1 MMKKTLLTTA
11 LSLMSAG
18 VYATTLPADVN
29 WQTNWDEP
37 LFASSDAKF
46 GGTFRTF
53 IQSFPQTLRSVG
65 PDSNSGLRS
74 FFLDETPALVDQ
86 HPDTLEWIPALAN
99 EWAFAGDNRTVYFKL
114 NPNAKWSDGK
124 PVTADDF
131 VFMLKFYRSKD
142 LVAPWYNEYY
152 TNVIDDVQKIDQH
165 TFAAVSKVEK
175 NQEDLLYTLGAL
187 RPRPA
192 HFYAKPAKDENGDGI
207 DDNFVRKYNFKA
219 EPTTNAYYLD
229 DIKKGKSVT
238 FKHVGQDWWGY
249 SNKYYQHR
257 YNVEKIR
264 ITVIRDN
271 DIAMKHFEKGDLDTF
286 GLILPDLWHD
296 KSNTEPYQK
305 GYIEKFWGYNQTPQG
320 AGGLWMNVATPLLD
334 DLNVR
339 KGIMH
344 ATDYD
349 GMIDKITRGD
359 YSRKPHALGSGH
371 GKYDLPNPVPP
382 KFDPE
387 LAIRYFEA
395 AGFNQIGADGVRV
408 NDKGQRLSFAIT
420 YGYAH
425 HTPRI
430 AYLKEQAKKA
440 GLEFELKL
448 VDGSSAFKFILEKKH
463 ELAFLDMGTSDVPA
477 YWEYFH
483 SANANRP
490 QTNNHTNFSTPE
502 LDTLIMAYKNEFD
515 LEKKYSYSHQIQQ
528 IISDANLIVPG
539 YMVPY
544 TRVGYWRWL
553 KYPQKAMTK
562 KSEVLFTSGGAIGLG
577 TFWIDKDAKK
587 ETEKAIKAGK
597 AFAPVTVIDD
607 TYKL

>member
-1 MMKKTLLTTA
+1 MKKTLLTTA
-11 LSLMSAG
+11 LSLMSTSL
-18 VYATTLPADVN
+18 YAASLPADVQ

-37 LFASSDAKF
+37 LFASSEAKF
-46 GGTFRTF
+46 GGTFRTH
-53 IQSFPQTLRSVG
+53 ISSFPQTLRSVG

-74 FFLDETPALVDQ
+74 FILDETPALVDK
-86 HPDTLEWIPALAN
+86 HPNTLEWIPALAN
-99 EWAFAGDNRTVYFKL
+99 EWAFADDKRTVYFKL
-114 NPNAKWSDGK
+114 NPKAKWSDGK

-152 TNVIDDVQKIDQH
+152 TNVIEDVQKIDQH

-192 HFYAKPAKDENGDGI
+192 HFYANPSKDENGDGI
-207 DDNFVRKYNFKA
+207 DDNFVRKYNFKS

-257 YNVEKIR
+257 YNVDKIR

-271 DIAMKHFEKGDLDTF
+271 DIAMKHFEKGDLDTYA
-286 GLILPDLWHD
+286 LILPDLWHD

-320 AGGLWMNVATPLLD
+320 AGGLWMNVSTPLLD

-344 ATDYD
+344 ASDYD
-349 GMIDKITRGD
+349 GMIEKITRGD
-359 YSRKPHALGSGH
+359 YSRKPHALGAGH
-371 GKYDLPNPVPP
+371 GKYDLPNPVAP

-387 LAIRYFEA
+387 LAIRHFEA
-395 AGFNQIGADGVRV
+395 AGFSQIGSDGVRV
-408 NDKGQRLSFAIT
+408 NDKGQRLSFSIT
-420 YGYAH
+420 YGFAH

-502 LDTLIMAYKNEFD
+502 LDELIMAYKNEFD
-515 LEKKYSYSHQIQQ
+515 LEKKYNYSHQIQQ
-528 IISDANLIVPG
+528 IVTDANVIVPG

-553 KYPQKAMTK
+553 KYPQAAMTK

-577 TFWIDKDAKK
+577 TFWIDKDVKK
-587 ETEKAIKAGK
+587 ETEKAVKSNK
-597 AFAPVTVIDD
+597 AFAPVTIIDD